1 MNGPY
6 CENEMAQ
13 GYIQSRDGVF
23 WSEKLRPVAA
33 IAMLGGGKTV
43 KLHDSAAANGN
54 LTHAALAWYCEACG
68 KVILDVPQ
76 GYEL

>member
-1 MNGPY
+1 MKCPY
-6 CENEMAQ
+6 CEKEMAQ

-33 IAMLGGGKTV
+33 ISIFGGKTV
-43 KLHDSAAANGN
+43 TLHDSAVSNR
-54 LTHAALAWYCEACG
+54 THAALAWSCEACG
-68 KVILDVPQ
+68 KVIIDIPK

>member
-1 MNGPY
+1 MKCPY
-6 CENEMAQ
+6 CDGEMAQ

-33 IAMLGGGKTV
+33 IAVLGGGKTV
-43 KLHDSAAANGN
+43 ALHSSAVSDR
-54 LTHAALAWYCEACG
+54 THAALAWYCKACG
-68 KVILDVPQ
+68 KVIVDVPK